1 MISNVLGIKLHRRL
15 SIVMAILLTFSVVF
29 IENPTV
35 YAADSI
41 KIEFYNSGT
50 TDVTG
55 IIYARFKITNT
66 GTTNIN
72 ASSLKLRYYFT
83 DDGVTPI
90 TETIEYASNGGTTIT
105 SNVTTTFNA
114 ISATNANTY
123 MELGFNSSAGTI
135 APGGAVTINTRFNH
149 SSYSKNFI
157 QNNDYSFCSS
167 NSNYA
172 AWDKV
177 TAYINGVLASG
188 VEPISVTPTKTP
200 TPTPTKTPTPTPSP
214 TPSPTQTS
222 TPTRTST
229 PKASSSPTATAVPVS
244 GGSITK
250 IEAENGALSGALVQN
265 GSAGYSGTGFLSG
278 FYNDGIGVS
287 FNVSVPSAATYKL
300 SLRYA
305 NGMGS
310 QQQLSLY
317 VNGIHAKDCVFPVTS
332 GWDSWTEKADTVT
345 LNAGVNSIML
355 KRDVGDGAIYLDY
368 ITISQSDQAA
378 QPQNLISNGDFSMG
392 TNLWSQ
398 YANSGANA
406 SGSVQNGEYK
416 MVITNAGSSTWH
428 TGVGQTNFS
437 LVSGKTYKVSFDA
450 RSTINR
456 SIILSIHNSSSYVNY
471 LYQDVSITN
480 TMTNYSYYFVMN
492 TSDTSSRIAFD
503 MGSSSTLSSHDICID
518 NVVIQEVSGSV
529 AIATPQPTP
538 TSAIINLIK
547 NGSFID
553 NTSNWNYQGSC
564 YGRVINGEYK
574 LSIYYLGSN
583 SSFNQFYQKPFSLSA
598 GKTYKLS
605 LDASAASSTKI
616 RVFICDGTSYND
628 YISVNQNIGT
638 NMENYSY
645 TFTMAQSDSN
655 SMFGID
661 LGKIDGATTTD
672 VCFDNIILQ
681 EISSPSNTPNAT
693 SAVTATPTPTS
704 TATPV
709 PADQLNLAL
718 GKNVYVSS
726 EENGYGNAMQNAV
739 DGNYNTR
746 WASGWS
752 DNQWIFVDLGSTKAF
767 NRVKL
772 MWEVSYGKAYKIQ
785 VSNDTNTWTD
795 VYTTDSGDGSL
806 DDIFFPSV
814 NARYVR
820 MYGITRAIEYG
831 FSLWEFEVYNVS
843 VTPTPTRTA
852 TPTATRTPM
861 PTGSVQTPT
870 PTSERINIAIGKI
883 VSADSNES
891 ISHNASQGNDDDGG
905 TRWCAGDSGLNHWW
919 KVDLEDIYQITGT
932 QVVWEFGGRVYKYK
946 IEISNDDSTW
956 TTVVDKSGNQS
967 TLQVQSDNFNATA
980 RYVRITATGLENGVL
995 ASFWEFK
1002 VFTDYAYLPAPP
1014 PTPTSD
1020 EGIIKNGKFDD
1031 GTSQWQFSVNN
1042 LAGADAYNVA
1052 TQVSSNNVS
1061 KTSITNFGTD
1071 VWNIKLAQGNFTL
1084 EKQKKY
1090 RLSFNASATISRDM
1104 KVEIASDSTSVKYLD
1119 ATTNINSTSKNY
1131 IYEFNMF
1138 SNTDSTCKLTFNM
1151 GQSIT
1156 NPISAAHDVIID
1168 DVSIILMGDAPMPT
1182 PGPTPVSGDLN
1193 VHFSPFRSAVSD
1205 KLDFGAKS
1213 DIELT
1218 QGGEISIEGTMLGK
1232 KEVALVLDN
1241 SGAFNSYMIDPLSPF
1256 DFGIFANNNL
1266 SIQGNSAVIT
1276 GSTYSQKFSSTGLN
1290 LTISQNCMA
1299 QDFFVTTPNLNV
1311 NKFEN
1316 VSQPIEMPYLHSQLI
1331 NEAILAHQVYSPYSF
1346 PSGIDVPMIGQT
1358 GINIRY
1364 EPWSSRF
1371 VITGNGTFKIDK
1383 SMYFQGNLHIS
1394 LPNMDNTG
1402 NAFLVADGD
1411 ITIQGNSLSP
1421 SGPNDKIYVYSIGG
1435 NIEFQTSNS
1444 TINGIAYAPG
1454 SSERPGVSGNI
1465 RFIGNSNNVTGSII
1479 GQNIN
1484 LIGGGLTIDSSLS
1497 SLDDVE
1503 EKYIQNSTYL
1513 NMIKYVAK
1521 EFIDKLAGTDTKL
1534 GIIKYSESA
1543 NGSDMIF
1550 YDLSID
1556 SKVQEAKSKI
1566 DALTPEVSGV
1576 SNMGDG
1582 IRRAN
1587 ELLKDPI
1594 KSSDLATKYMVVLS
1608 GSAPNKWTK
1617 ASSSGNTMKTDGGNA
1632 QYYGGDGT
1640 GDSDGSGLEYAKTL
1654 GAVANSA
1661 GIKTVFI
1668 DFSSLNIENKMEQI
1682 SVSSGSKEITSTG
1695 KHFYKAKDYAE
1706 LISIFE
1712 YLHTYS
1718 NYEILLNNVLYEE
1731 TFPKG
1736 VRIIEGPSNL
1746 TFSKVVIDGSTR
1758 DRATGVLN
1766 NVKLKYDGSKY
1777 ILQGEN
1783 YKFKLRFIKPGDIT
1797 FKGEDSSITYTIQYI
1812 DSKGVKQIVPIKG
1825 TFNDITVN
1833 VGWVVDI
1840 T

>member
-1 MISNVLGIKLHRRL
+1 MRSNVLGIEFQRRL
-15 SIVMAILLTFSVVF
+15 SIVMAIVLSFSVFF
-29 IENPTV
+29 IENPRV

-41 KIEFYNSGT
+41 KIEFYNGGT
-50 TDVTG
+50 TDTTNIVYT
-55 IIYARFKITNT
+55 RFKITNT
-66 GTTNIN
+66 GTTTIN
-72 ASSLKLRYYFT
+72 ASSIKFRYYFT
-83 DDGVTPI
+83 DDGVSPI
-90 TETIEYASNGGTTIT
+90 TTTTEYASNAGTAIT
-105 SNVTTTFNA
+105 NNVTYVINT
-114 ISATNANTY
+114 ISATNANSY
-123 MELGFNSSAGTI
+123 LEFGFNSSVGTI
-135 APGGAVTINTRFNH
+135 APGTAVTVNSRFNH
-149 SSYSKNFI
+149 SSYSKNFT
-157 QNNDYSFCSS
+157 QSNDYSFCST

-172 AWDKV
+172 TWDKV

-188 VEPISVTPTKTP
+188 VEPISVTPTKTS
-200 TPTPTKTPTPTPSP
+200 TPTLSP

-229 PKASSSPTATAVPVS
+229 PGVSSAPTSTAAPVS

-250 IEAENGALSGALVQN
+250 IEAENGVLSGALVQN

-278 FYNDGIGVS
+278 FYNDGVGVT
-287 FNVSVPSAATYKL
+287 FNVSVSAAGTYNL

-317 VNGIHAKDCVFPVTS
+317 VNGSHFKDCVFPYTS
-332 GWDSWTEKADTVT
+332 GWDSWTEKADTIT
-345 LNAGVNSIML
+345 LNAGSNTIML
-355 KRDVGDGAIYLDY
+355 KRDSGDGALYLDY
-368 ITISQSDQAA
+368 ITISQSGQSG
-378 QPQNLISNGDFSMG
+378 QTSQLQNLLSNGDFSMG

-398 YANSGANA
+398 YAHSGAVA
-406 SGSVQNGEYK
+406 TGTVQNGEYK
-416 MVITNAGSSTWH
+416 MAITNTGTSSWH
-428 TGVGQTNFS
+428 VGVGQTNFS

-456 SIILSIHNSSSYVNY
+456 TIIASIHNSSSYVNY
-471 LYQDVSITN
+471 LYQAASLTN
-480 TMTNYSYYFVMN
+480 AMTNYSYYFVMN

-503 MGSSSTLSSHDICID
+503 MGSSSTIPNHDIYID
-518 NVVIQEVSGSV
+518 NVIIQEVADSV
-529 AIATPQPTP
+529 VIATPQPTP

-553 NTSNWNYQGSC
+553 NTANWNYQGSC
-564 YGRVINGEYK
+564 YGQVINGEYK
-574 LSIYYLGSN
+574 LSIYYLGSK
-583 SSFNQFYQKPFSLSA
+583 SSDNQFYQKPFSLSA

-605 LDASAASSTKI
+605 LDARAASSTKI
-616 RVFICDGTSYND
+616 RVFICNGTSYTD
-628 YISVNQNIGT
+628 YISVNQDIST
-638 NMENYSY
+638 NMANYSY

-655 SMFGID
+655 SMFGMD

-672 VCFDNIILQ
+672 VYFDNIILQ

-693 SAVTATPTPTS
+693 SAVTTTPTKTPTPTS

-718 GKNVYVSS
+718 GKNVFVSS
-726 EENGYGNAMQNAV
+726 EENGYGNVKQNAV

-752 DNQWIFVDLGSTKAF
+752 DNQWIYVDLGSTKAF

-785 VSNDTNTWTD
+785 VSNDANSWTD

-806 DDIFFPSV
+806 DDIFFSSV

-820 MYGITRAIEYG
+820 MYGITRAIEYS

-870 PTSERINIAIGKI
+870 PAAERINIAIGKT
-883 VSADSNES
+883 VSADTNGS
-891 ISHNASQGNDDDGG
+891 ISQNASQGNDDNGG

-919 KVDLEDIYQITGT
+919 KVDLGGIYQITGT

-946 IEISNDDSTW
+946 IEISNNDSTW
-956 TTVVDKSGNQS
+956 NTVVDKSGNQS
-967 TLQVQSDNFNATA
+967 TLQVQSDNFNATG
-980 RYVRITATGLENGVL
+980 RYVRLTVTGLENGAL

-1002 VFTDYAYLPAPP
+1002 VFTDSAYLPAPP
-1014 PTPTSD
+1014 PTPTPD
-1020 EGIIKNGKFDD
+1020 GGIIKNGKFDD

-1042 LAGADAYNVA
+1042 SAGANAYNVV
-1052 TQVSSNNVS
+1052 TQVLSNNVS
-1061 KTSITNFGTD
+1061 KTSIANFGTD

-1084 EKQKKY
+1084 EKLKKY
-1090 RLSFNASATISRDM
+1090 RLSFDASSTISRDI
-1104 KVEIASDSTSVKYLD
+1104 KVEIASGSTSVKYLD
-1119 ATTNINSTSKNY
+1119 ATTNVNSTSRKY
-1131 IYEFNMF
+1131 TYEFNMF

-1156 NPISAAHDVIID
+1156 NPVSAAHDVIVD
-1168 DVSIILMGDAPMPT
+1168 NVSIILMGDAPTPT

-1193 VHFSPFRSAVSD
+1193 VRFSPLRSAVSD
-1205 KLDFGAKS
+1205 KLDFGEKS

-1241 SGAFNSYMIDPLSPF
+1241 SGAFNSYMTDPLSPF
-1256 DFGIFANNNL
+1256 DFGIFANKNL

-1276 GSTYSQKFSSTGLN
+1276 GSTYSQKFSSTGMS
-1290 LTISQNCMA
+1290 LTISQNCTA

-1311 NKFEN
+1311 NKFQN
-1316 VSQPIEMPYLHSQLI
+1316 VSKPVDMPYLHPQLI
-1331 NEAILAHQVYSPYSF
+1331 NEAILAHQVYSPYSL
-1346 PSGIDVPMIGQT
+1346 PSGIDVPMLGQT

-1364 EPWSSRF
+1364 EPWHSRF
-1371 VITGNGTFKIDK
+1371 VITGNGTFKINK
-1383 SMYFQGNLHIS
+1383 SMYFKGNLLIS
-1394 LPNMDNTG
+1394 LPRIDNTG

-1411 ITIQGNSLSP
+1411 ITLQGNSLSP
-1421 SGPNDKIYVYSIGG
+1421 SGPNDKVYVYSIGG

-1454 SSERPGVSGNI
+1454 SPERPGASGNI
-1465 RFIGNSNNVTGSII
+1465 RFIGNANNVKGSIV

-1484 LIGGGLTIDSSLS
+1484 LMGGGLTIDSSLS
-1497 SLDDVE
+1497 SLRDVE

-1543 NGSDMIF
+1543 NSSNMIY
-1550 YDLSID
+1550 YDLSIA
-1556 SKVQEAKSKI
+1556 SKVQEAKAQI
-1566 DALTPEVSGV
+1566 DAMMPEGSGA

-1617 ASSSGNTMKTDGGNA
+1617 TTAPGTTMKTDGGA
-1632 QYYGGDGT
+1632 AHHYGGDGA
-1640 GDSDGSGLEYAKTL
+1640 GDSDGSGLEYAKTV
-1654 GAVANSA
+1654 GAVANSL
-1661 GIKTVFI
+1661 GIETLFI
-1668 DFSSLNIENKMEQI
+1668 DFSSLNIDTKMEQI
-1682 SVSSGSKEITSTG
+1682 SVSSGSKEVPSTG
-1695 KHFYKAKDYAE
+1695 KHFYKAKNYTE
-1706 LISIFE
+1706 LTSIFDYLYE
-1712 YLHTYS
+1712 YT

-1731 TFPKG
+1731 IFPKG
-1736 VRIIEGPSNL
+1736 IRIIEGPSNM

-1777 ILQGEN
+1777 ILNGDN
-1783 YKFKLRFIKPGDIT
+1783 FKFKLRFIKPGDVT
-1797 FKGEDSSITYTIQYI
+1797 FKGADSSITYTIEYI
-1812 DSKGVKQIVPIKG
+1812 DSKGVKRTVPIKG
-1825 TFNDITVN
+1825 IFNDITVN